1 LSRWT
6 SGARAIDLECQATLQ
21 QNETMSTNLTIDD
34 HLLEEARQAGRHATQ
49 EDAVRCALEEYV
61 SRRRRQRIIDLFG
74 TVEYEDDYD
83 YKVARRRDRP

>member
-1 LSRWT
+1 
-6 SGARAIDLECQATLQ
+6 
-21 QNETMSTNLTIDD
+21 MSTNLTIDD
-34 HLLEEARQAGRHATQ
+34 HLLEEARQVGRHATQ

-83 YKVARRRDRP
+83 YKAARRRDGP